1 MAKSNRNS
9 GLGRIILIILL
20 IGGVGIAVLKI
31 NNWFQGRLVQ
41 SVEAGAEDTL
51 KKARALL
58 DEGQLAEA
66 RELLDPIITRVKRV
80 DITPKAL
87 VLLADIEQ
95 ERGNVD
101 AALNYYSQARND
113 YPDNPDLPKLSLA
126 HARLLENEER
136 IQESLEVYQT
146 VIDTAPPSYHAFAI
160 AAQARDK
167 ERKGEIDNAYALYRK
182 SMDTAEFKS
191 EAWLEAAYRF
201 GDINT
206 DVIFS
211 IESTPDS
218 KVYRISSGDS
228 LTSIGSKLNTT
239 QGLLMQANGIDNP
252 NRLRLNQALKYTPKD
267 FEIIIERSTCL
278 IYLLDK
284 DGLFKVYSTGLGKK
298 GHDTTLGKYKIG
310 NKEKNPTWHKPG
322 FGPIPPN
329 DPENELGTRWMPLV
343 PEADGLP
350 TDLGIHGTIDPS
362 SIGLYTSK
370 GCPRLHNEEVEELY
384 DLIVRS
390 TPVTIVEVYNPDRK
404 I

>member
-1 MAKSNRNS
+1 MAKYKRDP
-9 GLGRIILIILL
+9 GLGRIILIILV
-20 IGGVGIAVLKI
+20 IGAAGLTVLKI
-31 NNWFQGRLVQ
+31 NDWFQGRLIQ
-41 SVEAGAEDTL
+41 SVEASAEDTL
-51 KKARALL
+51 SKARALV

-66 RELLDPIITRVKRV
+66 RELVDPIIARVERA

-95 ERGNVD
+95 KRGNVN
-101 AALNYYSQARND
+101 AALDFYAQARND
-113 YPDNPDLPKLSLA
+113 YPDNPDLPELSLA
-126 HARLLENEER
+126 HARLLEEENR
-136 IQESLEVYQT
+136 IEESLKIYQT
-146 VIDTAPPSYHAFAI
+146 VIDTAPPSYHAHAI
-160 AAQARDK
+160 AAQARDN
-167 ERKGEIDNAYALYRK
+167 ERKGQINKAFELYRK

-191 EAWLEAAYRF
+191 DIWLEAASRY

-218 KVYRISSGDS
+218 KVYRIKSGDS
-228 LTSIGSKLNTT
+228 LTTIGSKLNTT
-239 QGLLMQANGIDNP
+239 QGLLMQANGISNP

-267 FEIIIERSTCL
+267 FEIVIERSTCL

-284 DGLFKVYSTGLGKK
+284 NGLFTVYRTGLGKK

-322 FGPIPPN
+322 FGPIPPD
-329 DPENELGTRWMPLV
+329 DPENELGSRWMPLV

-350 TDLGIHGTIDPS
+350 TDLGIHGTIAPD
-362 SIGLYTSK
+362 SIGLYASK
-370 GCPRLHNEEVEELY
+370 GCPRMHNEEVEELY